1 VVGLI
6 GVVRVVRVVRVGQ
19 WRGLAGNGDVVAVW
33 VRLAGVGLA
42 KVRFAYSP
50 VFETVMAVDGLRTPG
65 AHAVHLP
72 WARWARERIGGIPG
86 LEALLARLDGP
97 RKPADLM
104 PVPDVRMPDL
114 DAELSRVAAPEADT
128 IRRCYDLLVAPHW
141 KRITAV
147 LEADI
152 AARAATLA
160 DQGVEAVFRDLH
172 PEVTW
177 SDGDLVLHRKPERR
191 IDLAEHGLV
200 LCASVFCW
208 PKAWIALDPVGQ
220 GVLRYPARGIGT
232 LWEDRATP
240 DDLAALIG
248 RTRAHLLTLLEAP
261 RSTTDLATA
270 LGVTA
275 GAVSQHIG
283 VLRAARLVT
292 TRREGRHVLHMRTT
306 RADALMT

>member
-1 VVGLI
+1 M
-6 GVVRVVRVVRVGQ
+6 
-19 WRGLAGNGDVVAVW
+19 AASGNGDVVAVW

-42 KVRFAYSP
+42 RVRFAYSP

-72 WARWARERIGGIPG
+72 WVRWARERVEGIAG
-86 LEALLARLDGP
+86 LDALLARLEGP
-97 RKPADLM
+97 TKPADLM

-114 DAELSRVAAPEADT
+114 DAELRQVPRPEADV
-128 IRRCYDLLVAPHW
+128 IRRCHDLLIAPHW

-160 DQGVEAVFRDLH
+160 DQGVEAVFHDLH

-177 SDGDLVLHRKPERR
+177 ADGELVLHRKPEHRV
-191 IDLAEHGLV
+191 DLAERGLV
-200 LCASVFCW
+200 LCPSVFCW
-208 PKAWIALDPVGQ
+208 PKAWIAIDPVGQ

-232 LWEDRATP
+232 LWEDREAP
-240 DDLAALIG
+240 HDLAALIG

-261 RSTTDLATA
+261 RSTTDLAAA

-292 TRREGRHVLHMRTT
+292 TRREGRHVLHMRTA
-306 RADALMT
+306 RADALMS

>member
-1 VVGLI
+1 M
-6 GVVRVVRVVRVGQ
+6 
-19 WRGLAGNGDVVAVW
+19 AVW

-72 WARWARERIGGIPG
+72 WVRWARDRVADIPG
-86 LEALLARLDGP
+86 LDTLLARLEGP
-97 RKPADLM
+97 AKPADLM

-114 DAELSRVAAPEADT
+114 DTELRQVAPPEADI
-128 IRRCYDLLVAPHW
+128 IRRCHDLLIAPHW
-141 KRITAV
+141 KRITTV

-152 AARAATLA
+152 ATRAATLA
-160 DQGVEAVFRDLH
+160 DKGVEAVFQDLH

-177 SDGDLVLHRKPERR
+177 SNGELILHRKPEHRV
-191 IDLAEHGLV
+191 DLAEHGLV
-200 LCASVFCW
+200 LCPSAFCW
-208 PKAWIALDPVGQ
+208 PKAWIAIDPVGQ

-232 LWEDRATP
+232 LWEDRGTP
-240 DDLAALIG
+240 DDLSALIG

-261 RSTTDLATA
+261 RSTTDLATT
-270 LGVTA
+270 LGITA
-275 GAVSQHIG
+275 GAVSQHLNI
-283 VLRAARLVT
+283 LRAARLVT

-306 RADALMT
+306 RADSLLT

>member
-1 VVGLI
+1 MPQSARN
-6 GVVRVVRVVRVGQ
+6 GVI
-19 WRGLAGNGDVVAVW
+19 VAVW

-72 WARWARERIGGIPG
+72 WVRWARDQVDTIPD
-86 LEALLARLDGP
+86 LDVLLARLEGP
-97 RKPADLM
+97 AKPPDLM

-114 DAELSRVAAPEADT
+114 DAELRHIPQPEADV
-128 IRRCYDLLVAPHW
+128 IRHCHDRLIAPHW

-152 AARAATLA
+152 ATRAATLA
-160 DQGVEAVFRDLH
+160 DKGVEAVFHDLH

-177 SDGDLVLHRKPERR
+177 SNGELILHRKPEHRV
-191 IDLAEHGLV
+191 DLTDHGLV
-200 LCASVFCW
+200 LCPSAFCW
-208 PKAWIALDPVGQ
+208 PKAWIAIDPVGQ
-220 GVLRYPARGIGT
+220 GVLRYPARGIAT
-232 LWEDRATP
+232 LWEDRETP
-240 DDLAALIG
+240 NDLAALIG
-248 RTRAHLLTLLEAP
+248 RSRAHLLTLLEAP
-261 RSTTDLATA
+261 KTTTELATA

-275 GAVSQHIG
+275 GAVSQHIAI
-283 VLRAARLVT
+283 LRAARLIT

-306 RADALMT
+306 RADTLLT

>member
-1 VVGLI
+1 MLSLRPEWRAVRNGVG
-6 GVVRVVRVVRVGQ
+6 
-19 WRGLAGNGDVVAVW
+19 VAVW

-42 KVRFAYSP
+42 KVRFAYSA

-72 WARWARERIGGIPG
+72 WVRWARERVDGITG
-86 LEALLARLDGP
+86 LDTLLARLEGP
-97 RKPADLM
+97 AKPADLM

-114 DAELSRVAAPEADT
+114 EAELRDVRQPEADV
-128 IRRCYDLLVAPHW
+128 IRRCHDVLIAPHW

-160 DQGVEAVFRDLH
+160 GKGVEAVFHDLH

-177 SDGDLVLHRKPERR
+177 ADGELVLHRKPEHRV
-191 IDLAEHGLV
+191 DLAEHGLV
-200 LCASVFCW
+200 LCPSVFCW
-208 PKAWIALDPVGQ
+208 PKAWIAIDPVGQ

-232 LWEDRATP
+232 LWEDRSTP
-240 DDLAALIG
+240 DDLSALIG

-261 RSTTDLATA
+261 KSTADLAVA

-306 RADALMT
+306 RADALLS

>member
-1 VVGLI
+1 M
-6 GVVRVVRVVRVGQ
+6 
-19 WRGLAGNGDVVAVW
+19 AVW

-42 KVRFAYSP
+42 RVRFAYSP

-72 WARWARERIGGIPG
+72 WVRWARERAAGIPG
-86 LEALLARLDGP
+86 VDVLLARLEGP
-97 RKPADLM
+97 AKPAELM

-114 DAELSRVAAPEADT
+114 ETELRAVPAAEAEV
-128 IRRCYDLLVAPHW
+128 IRRCHEVLVAPHW

-160 DQGVEAVFRDLH
+160 DKGVEAVFNDLH

-177 SDGDLVLHRKPERR
+177 ADGELVLHRKPEHRV
-191 IDLAEHGLV
+191 DLAEHGLV
-200 LCASVFCW
+200 LCPSVFCW
-208 PKAWIALDPVGQ
+208 PKAWIAIDPVGQ
-220 GVLRYPARGIGT
+220 GVLRYPARGIGA
-232 LWEDRATP
+232 LWEDRTAP
-240 DDLAALIG
+240 HDDLAALIG
-248 RTRAHLLTLLEAP
+248 RTRARLLALLEAP
-261 RSTTDLATA
+261 RGTADLAAA
-270 LGVTA
+270 LDVTA
-275 GAVSQHIG
+275 GAVSQHIA

-306 RADALMT
+306 RADALLE

>member
-1 VVGLI
+1 MPPVDNG
-6 GVVRVVRVVRVGQ
+6 GER
-19 WRGLAGNGDVVAVW
+19 NGDVVAVW

-72 WARWARERIGGIPG
+72 WVRWARDRLDGIPD
-86 LEALLARLDGP
+86 LTTLLARLEGP
-97 RKPADLM
+97 AKPADLM

-114 DAELSRVAAPEADT
+114 DAELRQVAQPEADV
-128 IRRCYDLLVAPHW
+128 IRHCHDRLIAPHW
-141 KRITAV
+141 NRITAV

-152 AARAATLA
+152 ATRAATLA
-160 DQGVEAVFRDLH
+160 DKGVEAVFHDLH

-177 SDGDLVLHRKPERR
+177 TNGELILHRKPEHRV
-191 IDLAEHGLV
+191 DLTDQGLV
-200 LCASVFCW
+200 LSPSVFCW
-208 PKAWIALDPVGQ
+208 PKAWIAIDPIGQ
-220 GVLRYPARGIGT
+220 GVLRYPARGIAT
-232 LWEDRATP
+232 LWEDRETP
-240 DDLAALIG
+240 PDLAALIG

-261 RSTTDLATA
+261 KSTTDLASA

-283 VLRAARLVT
+283 ILRAARLVT

-306 RADALMT
+306 RADTLMT